1 MPLLAKLLNPRG
13 MDLLQSTKLLYYGLS
28 IAAISAKRVS
38 QGKLGCKR
46 DFLICDILLMLIAAS
61 KSYRVDPCCWRPGP
75 LSLVCNALS
84 QPGAL
89 CSPIC
94 QAHQHMHAP
103 PPATP
108 SLCSDPPS
116 RHKARSPDASFP
128 FPGHYWAIK
137 AWSGIWRSEAKEA
150 ILR

>member
-1 MPLLAKLLNPRG
+1 MIAFPTKIPTETSMKVNKKYEIFTVWPKSESCTICGFSLFVTFYSSLA
-13 MDLLQSTKLLYYGLS
+13 
-28 IAAISAKRVS
+28 AV
-38 QGKLGCKR
+38 
-46 DFLICDILLMLIAAS
+46 S

-75 LSLVCNALS
+75 LSLVCNAMS

-103 PPATP
+103 PSTP

-116 RHKARSPDASFP
+116 RHKARSPDACFP